1 MTRLTPQE
9 LVTLRTFP
17 QQTKLHLSV
26 FRPTTIFK
34 ARVNGAVARG
44 ERTIPYDSVSL
55 GSYLDIKA
63 GQTLL
68 VGSAD
73 GLRDKGKV
81 RVRSADGTTITVA
94 ENSDINWLDND
105 WISVLNF
112 WEVFPVYPRI
122 THDPSNAESVI
133 FWKDYDIPYTN
144 QNAVLGTFVNAG
156 SHRAIFRDCASGI
169 AQTEW
174 SSSGTY
180 NLLSGTIYNYHWTF
194 EGGTPTG
201 SNLANPGT
209 VTYNAPGHYVTSLSV
224 SGTNGAYDTT
234 YRYVSV
240 YDYPGCGTGTP
251 PLKWE
256 LNSMDGSRSEGGYNA
271 TITLHEVIDIH
282 EGDVVVILA
291 EDWYGTNK
299 VSFGRNPTNVFFSG
313 YILDDSIRINYKNS
327 TVEFQA
333 GSIAE
338 LMKQGEGFSCSV
350 ESKANPTTWF
360 ELADMDIRRAIY
372 HYLRWHTTVLNV
384 TDVQFLG
391 TDRKIQFFD
400 ADRGSL
406 YDAIDSLIRSALVGS
421 VVSDRQS
428 KIWLEVDAYAQPG
441 ATGTFTPVMDVTKG
455 DWINEPRVDEALSN
469 TTSFIEMGGIAYSGA
484 HTGTFAALLTNAP
497 GDAPSYRGKVER
509 TQGLALYNQAQ
520 LDQLAGD
527 VLAFKNAKYPVID
540 LDMSGNFRN
549 LDIAPQ
555 EAVQIDIL
563 PEDNM
568 RGVRINAPYY
578 PISMQWEWD
587 AQKNLLIPHATFNII
602 TSGEAGQPI
611 PIPDLPPDEGF
622 SNPSS
627 GIPSPTFP
635 FPSVPSMFGSTDYII
650 IEAQVLG
657 QTNVSS
663 GISITAS
670 TTTSTNVTRT
680 CRVSTRGFYLCTISA
695 GFNTTGVGLTNLK
708 SRSKIYSHGGG
719 AGINASGDGSWLLSK
734 SVIDP
739 EAGEHPLPNEGNLT
753 ASSAS
758 CIAMLDANDSV
769 HFTTGVITAADNASP
784 TSLGFLHVSM
794 FKIGNW

>member
-1 MTRLTPQE
+1 MTRLSASDLITIRQ
-9 LVTLRTFP
+9 FP
-17 QQTKLHLSV
+17 QQTKLFLSI
-26 FRPTTIFK
+26 FRPRTIFQ
-34 ARVNGAVARG
+34 ARINGAVVRGARV
-44 ERTIPYDSVSL
+44 IPYDTVTI
-55 GSYLDIKA
+55 GSWTDVRA
-63 GQTLL
+63 DQTMVVYNGTNLN
-68 VGSAD
+68 SE
-73 GLRDKGKV
+73 KGRV
-81 RVRSADGTTITVA
+81 RVRSASGIEFVVA
-94 ENSDINWLDND
+94 ENSDINWADD
-105 WISVLNF
+105 DTIVILNR
-112 WEVFPVYPRI
+112 WDVWARYPRI
-122 THDPSNAESVI
+122 THDPNNSESVV
-133 FWKDYDIPYTN
+133 FWKDFDISYTN

-282 EGDVVVILA
+282 EGDVVVILT

-421 VVSDRQS
+421 VVTDRQS
-428 KIWLEVDAYAQPG
+428 KLWLEVDAYAQPG
-441 ATGTFTPVMDVTKG
+441 ATGTFTPIMDITKG
-455 DWINEPRVDEALSN
+455 DWINEPRIDEALSN

-527 VLAFKNAKYPVID
+527 VLAWKNAKYPVID

-622 SNPSS
+622 SNPA
-627 GIPSPTFP
+627 GGNFPSPTFP
-635 FPSVPSMFGSTDYII
+635 MPYFPQSQPTFASGTYACVRYDVNAAFPEVSISSNIDITTYTPTSDPAIVEFTILENGFYILHVNGTYGYPGGDNEIDVVIYVNFPST
-650 IEAQVLG
+650 
-657 QTNVSS
+657 
-663 GISITAS
+663 GITGAKQ
-670 TTTSTNVTRT
+670 
-680 CRVSTRGFYLCTISA
+680 RG
-695 GFNTTGVGLTNLK
+695 TGVFQ
-708 SRSKIYSHGGG
+708 S
-719 AGINASGDGSWLLSK
+719 ASASAIASLVKGDVVRMSK
-734 SVIDP
+734 SSL
-739 EAGEHPLPNEGNLT
+739 AGTPDNQVNFT
-753 ASSAS
+753 AYIYKFS
-758 CIAMLDANDSV
+758 N
-769 HFTTGVITAADNASP
+769 
-784 TSLGFLHVSM
+784 
-794 FKIGNW
+794 